1 MPGLNPRLNQWPAAD
16 VFDPEQV
23 PGGREVKVAPR
34 EGVTP
39 RCAICHD
46 DAADGPLLCPAC
58 QTVVH
63 AECRVGLPC
72 PTLGCPHGPRGP
84 VRERVVVLRP
94 SLGEVL
100 TEAVVGVAQT
110 ARRRLPRELVVAAL
124 VVLGLAG
131 AAVGVNVALA
141 SSHAGRERVMQ
152 LQGDLLMIE
161 GAADLFRRARGRWP
175 ASVDELVAQGLLAE
189 RPLDPWGEAYALQV
203 SDAGCEAL
211 SGGADGALG
220 TGDDISSVAWR

>member
-1 MPGLNPRLNQWPAAD
+1 M
-16 VFDPEQV
+16 
-23 PGGREVKVAPR
+23 KVAPR

-58 QTVVH
+58 HTVVH

-94 SLGEVL
+94 SLGEVVA
-100 TEAVVGVAQT
+100 EAVVEAAQS
-110 ARRRLPRELVVAAL
+110 ARRVLPRELVVAAL

-131 AAVGVNVALA
+131 AVVGVNVVSQPNQGRVRIAQL
-141 SSHAGRERVMQ
+141 HADMRAVES
-152 LQGDLLMIE
+152 
-161 GAADLFRRARGRWP
+161 AAEVFRIARGRWP
-175 ASVDELVAQGLLAE
+175 LSVDQLVEQEFLVE
-189 RPLDPWGEAYALQV
+189 RPLDPWGGSFELRV
-203 SDAGCEAL
+203 SGAGCEVL
-211 SGGADGALG
+211 SGGADGVLG
-220 TGDDISSVAWR
+220 TGDDISSASFDPWQ